1 MQLFESYE
9 QFHPNTQ
16 EIFSPLIK
24 IEVLKNRVSSSSLR
38 KYKVRQVF
46 TFSQDYLFP
55 SFFKK
60 EMQDKETSV
69 AKSQHRATQCIALIK
84 DPLWKLTCLEVRS
97 MMGHAAVL
105 KLWDSKLGTFNYHR
119 KTMDLYCK
127 KEEGAQFLRQYSFVI
142 LGSLQRYF
150 PDMKGLRIKIKKDF

>member
-1 MQLFESYE
+1 MQLFEAYE
-9 QFHPNTQ
+9 QFYPNTQ

-24 IEVLKNRVSSSSLR
+24 IEVLKNKVSSSSSR
-38 KYKVRQVF
+38 KHKVRQVF

-55 SFFKK
+55 CFFKK
-60 EMQDKETSV
+60 ELQDKETSV
-69 AKSQHRATQCIALIK
+69 AKSRHRATQCIALIK
-84 DPLWKLTCLEVRS
+84 DPLWKLICLEIIN

-105 KLWDSKLGTFNYHR
+105 KLWDSSLGTFNYHR

-150 PDMKGLRIKIKKDF
+150 PAMKGLRIKIKKDV